1 MVCAGRRLNCK
12 AFCKGW
18 GRLPARLLF
27 VFFLSVRE
35 VCVRHPRM
43 VRARCR
49 SSHDLLN
56 GKVDA
61 FLFLIELRDVANPSD
76 TGEQEGIR
84 E

>member
-1 MVCAGRRLNCK
+1 MVCAGRRLDCMAFYKREGKTTGKVVNC
-12 AFCKGW
+12 
-18 GRLPARLLF
+18 
-27 VFFLSVRE
+27 FFLSLRE

-61 FLFLIELRDVANPSD
+61 FLFL
-76 TGEQEGIR
+76 
-84 E
+84 